1 MHAPQ
6 QATHRP
12 QQKKR
17 HIYHSHLK
25 RKMHNHE
32 GASQTSHRKKRGRER
47 EIEETVILSA
57 AQSL

>member
-1 MHAPQ
+1 MHPSKPPTA
-6 QATHRP
+6 RNK
-12 QQKKR
+12 KKR

-47 EIEETVILSA
+47 GIEETVILSA